1 MHVVESVCPP
11 LSDVTYA
18 IRPHAGDYREDVT
31 ADTPRSSIW
40 FVQGGSVMTVIERL
54 YDNAWYVANAS
65 PAARDLLAADVT
77 RAWMDCEA
85 AREDAMRARTVA
97 DLSPARSALALS
109 LSNSRKAGYDRAR
122 ARAVE
127 AARCTDIVLG
137 HAFNVK
143 RDLDPSGAMTI
154 EISSCT
160 LLRRASLRTAG
171 RGAEW
176 SALLQDPQR
185 RNRESFPTTLGTDP
199 WEAFHQACEWIVS
212 GQL

>member
-1 MHVVESVCPP
+1 MRVVENICPP
-11 LSDVTYA
+11 LSEVTYA
-18 IRPHAGDYREDVT
+18 IGPHSGDYREDVT
-31 ADTPRSSIW
+31 ADTLPAIHLVRAR
-40 FVQGGSVMTVIERL
+40 GSVMTVIERL
-54 YDNAWYVANAS
+54 YDNEWYVANAT

-109 LSNSRKAGYDRAR
+109 LGNSRQAGYNRAR
-122 ARAVE
+122 SRAAE

-137 HAFNVK
+137 HAFTVK
-143 RDLDPSGAMTI
+143 RENDPSGAMTV

-176 SALLQDPQR
+176 TALFHDPQR
-185 RNRESFPTTLGTDP
+185 PRDPFPTTLGTDP
-199 WEAFHQACEWIVS
+199 WDAFHQACEWIVS
-212 GQL
+212 GQV